1 MAVHARLRVSLEY
14 DDDDEE
20 VAYFGDGG
28 AEEEAGGEEE
38 YEGVLVAEAER
49 ASWVWRF
56 MRIG

>member
-1 MAVHARLRVSLEY
+1 
-14 DDDDEE
+14 

-49 ASWVWRF
+49 ASWVWLYAHRLADV
-56 MRIG
+56 R